1 MDNKL
6 EVELTIIDPVNKP
19 TYQGEKFT
27 KASLLNKNKFED
39 EEGNTKTGAMQGQI
53 DTVSVKV
60 LGDTSFLQQG
70 KKYKVTI
77 EAI

>member
-1 MDNKL
+1 MEKQ
-6 EVELTIIDPVNKP
+6 EIELVIIDPVNKP
-19 TYQGEKFT
+19 TYEGEKFT
-27 KASLLNKNKFED
+27 KATLLNKNKHED
-39 EEGNTKTGAMQGQI
+39 EEGNTKIGAVQGQI
-53 DTVSVKV
+53 EAVSVKV